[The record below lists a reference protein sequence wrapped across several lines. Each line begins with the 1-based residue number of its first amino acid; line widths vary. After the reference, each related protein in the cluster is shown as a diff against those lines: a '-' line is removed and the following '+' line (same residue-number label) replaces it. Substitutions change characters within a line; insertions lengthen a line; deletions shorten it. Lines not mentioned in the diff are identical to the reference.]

1 MSCHVAIIVS
11 KFLKKSF
18 SKTFLFLKIIYKYF
32 AGFLACINCIIHCHY
47 EGKARSNPQKRNFII
62 LDCFTTV
69 RNDKFFFRP
78 SLRGFAKNRSNLL
91 STDCHA
97 DAKGTP
103 SEKSARNDE
112 AINRHSP
119 RLLSAFGEASRRNE
133 AIYSRS
139 NLFSGLLHYIRNDG
153 ICRND
158 ALVYI
163 QFDKFQRFIS
173 VIYKKFIT
181 KGDLNYVKSQN
192 NF

>member
-18 SKTFLFLKIIYKYF
+18 SKTFLFLKIIHKYF
-32 AGFLACINCIIHCHY
+32 AGFLACIVNSHY
-47 EGKARSNPQKRNFII
+47 EDEVRSNQ
-62 LDCFTTV
+62 
-69 RNDKFFFRP
+69 
-78 SLRGFAKNRSNLL
+78 L

-97 DAKGTP
+97 LLR
-103 SEKSARNDE
+103 SARNDD
-112 AINRHSP
+112 
-119 RLLSAFGEASRRNE
+119 AFC
-133 AIYSRS
+133 
-139 NLFSGLLHYIRNDG
+139 NDKSF
-153 ICRND
+153 
-158 ALVYI
+158 